1 MDGWFTIS
9 DFTPNLWVKSITAS
23 GPTLSI
29 NLADIVFIELAPFQ
43 SNHASVF
50 IIGILGSQ
58 SSVTLWRPLRII
70 KVHQQ

>member
-29 NLADIVFIELAPFQ
+29 NFAEIVFMEFAKPLFKVTIPRYLLSEF
-43 SNHASVF
+43 
-50 IIGILGSQ
+50 LGSQ
-58 SSVTLWRPLRII
+58 SSVT
-70 KVHQQ
+70 